1 MSSLSRFFVF
11 RALNY
16 WKVQLMVS
24 FLCYDKNHS
33 IEFKNQERVQGLYLI
48 ATTMHKYQVIFQ
60 FELDEELLSKVPQ
73 HRNFIGELI
82 QKGII
87 DSYAISAE
95 STQGWIVMNANSKK
109 EVLQTLE
116 KSPIYHKWV
125 VEVEQLVI
133 YDSQLYRFPKLV
145 MN

>member
-1 MSSLSRFFVF
+1 
-11 RALNY
+11 
-16 WKVQLMVS
+16 
-24 FLCYDKNHS
+24 
-33 IEFKNQERVQGLYLI
+33 
-48 ATTMHKYQVIFQ
+48 MHKYQVIFQ

-95 STQGWIVMNANSKK
+95 STQGWIVMNGNSKK

-116 KSPIYHKWV
+116 KSPIYHKWR